1 MTAVGRRNGD
11 DNKLT
16 RLWPALSHQPKLQV
30 LTMEWRRK
38 VQQERYLL
46 RTSLP
51 LHNTQSTK
59 IPIHPG
65 QFYFIFLFWS
75 GLFWSCCGGLMSS
88 LSTQYGLSLSGILM
102 SSPLCLLLFS
112 KIRAQ
117 SAEKLS
123 ECPSKS
129 GQTDN
134 TVTTRAIKK
143 SHNSKYRSIVSQ
155 IVFRCPSNPS
165 SSGRPIIWQSK

>member
-1 MTAVGRRNGD
+1 MLVLLMERQFSWVTQRIITSGCITILLLYLLSLTPGRMTAVQGRRDGD

-16 RLWPALSHQPKLQV
+16 RLWPAPLSHQPKLQV
-30 LTMEWRRK
+30 LTIERRRK

-46 RTSLP
+46 RTSLLP
-51 LHNTQSTK
+51 LHHTKSTE

-102 SSPLCLLLFS
+102 SSPPCLLLFS
-112 KIRAQ
+112 K
-117 SAEKLS
+117 S
-123 ECPSKS
+123 ELRVRR
-129 GQTDN
+129 N
-134 TVTTRAIKK
+134 
-143 SHNSKYRSIVSQ
+143 
-155 IVFRCPSNPS
+155 
-165 SSGRPIIWQSK
+165 